1 VTTPNAPTTRWLGYA
16 LLFSG
21 MAVTGSYVA
30 LSKPLTEAFPL
41 FLLAWMRFAIA
52 ALAGLAWL
60 RPRPGDQ
67 PLDRQAWQ
75 TLFAQSFFGNF
86 LFSILML
93 SGLALTSASAAGVV
107 LAGLPAVVAVFSWW
121 WLGESLQPRT
131 LVAIA
136 LAVIGIA
143 LLSPASGTGAG
154 GASLVGNLLVFGCA
168 CCEAIYVILG
178 KRLTARL
185 SARRI
190 SALIN
195 LVGLALTTPLG
206 LWQAFSFDFASVGA
220 GLWLLL
226 IFYAVAA
233 SMISTWLWLSGLK
246 HVPASDSGVFTIAL
260 PLSSTAVGV
269 WVLGESFSPY
279 HAIALALAIAGIVL
293 VTWPRPSKP

>member
-121 WLGESLQPRT
+121 WLGESLHPRT

-143 LLSPASGTGAG
+143 LLSPAGGASAG

-168 CCEAIYVILG
+168 CCEAVYVILG

-206 LWQAFSFDFASVGA
+206 LWQAFSFDFASVSA

-233 SMISTWLWLSGLK
+233 SMLSTWLWLSGLK

-269 WVLGESFSPY
+269 WVLGESFSPF

-293 VTWPRPSKP
+293 VTWPRPSKA

>member
-1 VTTPNAPTTRWLGYA
+1 MTTPNAPTTRWLGYA

-121 WLGESLQPRT
+121 WLGESLHPRT

-143 LLSPASGTGAG
+143 LLSPAGGAGAG

-168 CCEAIYVILG
+168 CCEAVYVILG

-206 LWQAFSFDFASVGA
+206 LWQAFSFDFASVSA
-220 GLWLLL
+220 GLWWLL

-233 SMISTWLWLSGLK
+233 SMLSTWLWLSGLK

-279 HAIALALAIAGIVL
+279 HATALALAIAGIVL
-293 VTWPRPSKP
+293 VTWPRSPKG

>member
-1 VTTPNAPTTRWLGYA
+1 MTTPNAPTTRWLGYA

-121 WLGESLQPRT
+121 WLGESLHPRT

-143 LLSPASGTGAG
+143 LLSPAGGAGAG

-168 CCEAIYVILG
+168 CCEAVYVILG

-206 LWQAFSFDFASVGA
+206 LWQAFSFDFASVSA

-233 SMISTWLWLSGLK
+233 SMLSTWLWLSGLK

-293 VTWPRPSKP
+293 VTWPRSPKG

>member
-107 LAGLPAVVAVFSWW
+107 LAGLPAVVAVFSWS
-121 WLGESLQPRT
+121 WLGESLHPRT

-143 LLSPASGTGAG
+143 LLSPAGGAGAG

-168 CCEAIYVILG
+168 CCEAVYVILG

-206 LWQAFSFDFASVGA
+206 LWQAFSFDFASVSA
-220 GLWLLL
+220 GLWWLL

-233 SMISTWLWLSGLK
+233 SMLSTWLWLSGLK

-279 HAIALALAIAGIVL
+279 HATALALAIAGIVL
-293 VTWPRPSKP
+293 VTWPRSPKG

>member
-52 ALAGLAWL
+52 GLAGLAWL

-233 SMISTWLWLSGLK
+233 SMMSTWLWLSGLK

-269 WVLGESFSPY
+269 WVLGESFSPH

>member
-1 VTTPNAPTTRWLGYA
+1 
-16 LLFSG
+16 

-121 WLGESLQPRT
+121 WLGESLHPRT

-143 LLSPASGTGAG
+143 LLSPAGGASAG

-168 CCEAIYVILG
+168 CCEAVYVILG

-206 LWQAFSFDFASVGA
+206 LWQAFSFDFASVSA

-233 SMISTWLWLSGLK
+233 SMLSTWLWLSGLK

-269 WVLGESFSPY
+269 WVLGESFSPF

-293 VTWPRPSKP
+293 VTWPRPSKA